1 MIAVA
6 SYSHPI
12 PPPTEPLQ
20 YRAIGVLRGRYEPS
34 EEQFTKGILIT
45 HDGVQ
50 VDAVLLGRL
59 MSLVKKKLDLS
70 QERLWVVYPRT
81 RNRPRVKPGETVP
94 DRPFLPLHVQI
105 MGVWEPGELHPEEDI
120 TAEDIR
126 VEEDYF
132 SIRGEVVRQNHRAE
146 RVTVR
151 IRRAPLNLS
160 GTVDTF
166 KLELKGTLPQ
176 PGKGMFW
183 DLQVQRQGTDL
194 LIRQAHKVTAILPN
208 KSAAR
213 RPGPSSR
220 PSRPT
225 GAGMMSSGGGSGRP
239 VPRPKPAPPS
249 A

>member
-34 EEQFTKGILIT
+34 EEQFTKGVLIT

-81 RNRPRVKPGETVP
+81 RNQPRAVPGEPVP
-94 DRPFLPLHVQI
+94 DTPFLPLHVQM
-105 MGVWEPGELHPEEDI
+105 MGVWEPGELHPEEEL

-146 RVTVR
+146 AVTVR
-151 IRRAPLNLS
+151 IRRAPMNLA
-160 GTVDTF
+160 GTADTF

-183 DLQVQRQGTDL
+183 DLQVKRQGTNL
-194 LIRQAHKVTAILPN
+194 LIRQAHQVAAILPN
-208 KSAAR
+208 KPAAR
-213 RPGPSSR
+213 RPGPTSR

-225 GAGMMSSGGGSGRP
+225 TTSGGGGGGGRP

-249 A
+249 AGT